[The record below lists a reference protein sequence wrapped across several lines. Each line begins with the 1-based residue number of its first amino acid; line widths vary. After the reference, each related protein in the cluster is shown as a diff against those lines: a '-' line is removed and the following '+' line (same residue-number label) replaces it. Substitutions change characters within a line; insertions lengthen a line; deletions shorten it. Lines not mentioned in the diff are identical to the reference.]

1 MDLISWQKANW
12 IKDSL
17 DHDYGSFLKKVLSEI
32 GDLIKSKKKEN
43 YFLTEETSLN

>member
-32 GDLIKSKKKEN
+32 GDLIKSKKKRKLLFN
-43 YFLTEETSLN
+43 RRNVA